1 MQTPTDPSAL
11 VLETPTME
19 FTLTR
24 SLSEDVD
31 VPAPAG
37 KGWVWVDWMSDDDG
51 LVFLWQRPQRPQRPQ
66 PERPSADDA
75 IRWARRAREAAADE
89 RRWRALVA
97 AMRSELDHVRQ
108 TLAQRDAGATRED
121 A

>member
-31 VPAPAG
+31 VPAPHG

-51 LVFLWQRPQRPQRPQ
+51 LVFLWQRPQRPQPK
-66 PERPSADDA
+66 RPSADDA

-89 RRWRALVA
+89 RRWRKLVA
-97 AMRSELDHVRQ
+97 ALRSELAQVRH
-108 TLAQRDAGATRED
+108 TLAQRDAAANRED